1 MSSKN
6 CFQVPPGL
14 SFGPDLPPLKLK
26 VTKSKRKKVKSR
38 AEAERARK
46 SARKERRERRA
57 ARLQRR
63 AARKEEE
70 KQRRAESGEPQVTKI
85 RIKRDLKS
93 HHGTE
98 SVDITILKLL
108 GKSHKSK
115 KVAGKGKT
123 NEVEKNMVGTQ
134 QGQEGAKWKPGMREE
149 PSEGWQE
156 ERKLKQQ
163 AEVES
168 STKKKK
174 SPELHTETVP
184 KTSESGVGVVPE
196 DLGPDIETDLH
207 WDPHKAAGSCS
218 QETLLDSPPT
228 PSLFSDVPSSPTIP
242 THSPLEPMPPCM
254 EFYQVRR

>member
-123 NEVEKNMVGTQ
+123 NEVEKKYGRDTAGT
-134 QGQEGAKWKPGMREE
+134 GRCKVEARYEGRAKRGMA
-149 PSEGWQE
+149 GG
-156 ERKLKQQ
+156 
-163 AEVES
+163 AEAE
-168 STKKKK
+168 
-174 SPELHTETVP
+174 
-184 KTSESGVGVVPE
+184 
-196 DLGPDIETDLH
+196 
-207 WDPHKAAGSCS
+207 AAG
-218 QETLLDSPPT
+218 
-228 PSLFSDVPSSPTIP
+228 
-242 THSPLEPMPPCM
+242 
-254 EFYQVRR
+254 